1 MPSSQAAPTDLRK
14 DGWITVAKRTWAE
27 GTEDH
32 INLIAAGCAF
42 YGLMAIFPGIVA
54 VMAIAGFF
62 IDPETI
68 VDQADTLAG
77 VMPQQAADIV
87 IDQARSVADG
97 DSSGLTVAAILGI
110 VTAFYSATAGMR
122 SLMEGLNV
130 AFDITEP
137 RGFFHGL
144 AVRAVLTLGLI
155 VGFLLIVGVLL
166 ILPLV
171 LTFLLLGG
179 ASEVIMMWL
188 RWPIVLIIVIGGL
201 AILYQFGPNRDHRAW
216 RWITPGAVVATLI
229 WIAGSLAFAFYVSNF
244 GSYNETFG
252 ALGGVI
258 VLLLWLWLSAYI
270 VLLGAELDSE
280 MERVAKDMTPD
291 PYPTKTKAPREDAF
305 SSADGNG

>member
-1 MPSSQAAPTDLRK
+1 MPPSQAAPSDLQK

-62 IDPETI
+62 VDPETI
-68 VDQADTLAG
+68 VDQANTLSG
-77 VMPQQAADIV
+77 IMPQQAAEIV
-87 IDQARSVADG
+87 IDQARSVAGG
-97 DSSGLTVAAILGI
+97 DSSGLTIAAILGLL
-110 VTAFYSATAGMR
+110 TAFYSATAGVR

-130 AFDITEP
+130 AFDISEP
-137 RGFFHGL
+137 RGFIKGL

-155 VGFLLIVGVLL
+155 IGFLLIVGVLV
-166 ILPLV
+166 ILPLI
-171 LTFLLLGG
+171 LTFLVSGG
-179 ASEVIMMWL
+179 VSEIIMTWL
-188 RWPIVLIIVIGGL
+188 RWPIVLVIVIGGL
-201 AILYQFGPNRDHRAW
+201 AILYQYGPNRKHRAW

-229 WIAGSLAFAFYVSNF
+229 WIAGSLGFAYYVSNF

-280 MERVAKDMTPD
+280 IERVAQDDTPD
-291 PYPTKTKAPREDAF
+291 SQPKREKIPREDAF
-305 SSADGNG
+305 TSAHHSG

>member
-1 MPSSQAAPTDLRK
+1 MSTPQAAPTDLQK
-14 DGWITVAKRTWAE
+14 DGWIAVAKRTWAE

-54 VMAIAGFF
+54 VMALAGFF

-68 VDQADTLAG
+68 VDQANTLAG
-77 VMPQQAADIV
+77 IMPQQAAEIV
-87 IDQARSVADG
+87 IDQARSVAGG
-97 DSSGLTVAAILGI
+97 DSSGLTIAAILGLL
-110 VTAFYSATAGMR
+110 TAFYSATAGMR

-144 AVRAVLTLGLI
+144 VVRAVLTLGLI

-171 LTFLLLGG
+171 LTFVLPGG
-179 ASEVIMMWL
+179 LSEVIMTWL
-188 RWPIVLIIVIGGL
+188 RWPIVLLIVIGGL
-201 AILYQFGPNRDHRAW
+201 AILYQFGPNREHRAW

-229 WIAGSLAFAFYVSNF
+229 WAAGSLAFTYYVSNF
-244 GSYNETFG
+244 GNYNETFG

-270 VLLGAELDSE
+270 VLFGAELDSE
-280 MERVAKDMTPD
+280 MERVAKSDTPD
-291 PYPTKTKAPREDAF
+291 PDPPRKKAPREDAF
-305 SSADGNG
+305 TSANHSG